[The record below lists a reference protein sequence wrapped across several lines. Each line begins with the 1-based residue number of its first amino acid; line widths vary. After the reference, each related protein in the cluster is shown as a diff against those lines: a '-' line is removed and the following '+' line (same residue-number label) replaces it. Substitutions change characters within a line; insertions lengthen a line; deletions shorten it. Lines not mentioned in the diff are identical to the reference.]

1 MSLIWR
7 MFLSTTQNKFL
18 KKIKAIYLKELKELK
33 RDKISRII
41 VFVVPFVMM
50 IIFGYGMALDVKHI
64 PFTVLDEDK
73 TSLSREL
80 IYKFI
85 NNKEYFNFYK
95 YSNSQNEIINLID
108 KNIIRFGLVI
118 PSNFTERLKNR
129 KTAKVQVLIDGVFP
143 YRADVIKSYVT
154 SMINSFTLEINNI
167 DLSSNLKIN
176 VRYWFN
182 ENLENIK
189 LTTSGLLAII
199 LFINPA
205 IFASLLIV
213 KEKEYGS
220 IYNIYTSSISK
231 FEYLFGKQ
239 LFAVSVSIIN
249 FIVEFL
255 LIKYLFGI
263 PFKGNLPLF
272 ILSTFLYILV
282 STSLGL
288 LMSTFLKTQVSAI
301 VGISVIAIIPAFLYS
316 GYLVPVSSMSKEA
329 FIQAHIYPTF
339 YYMNIIK
346 MNYLKGVN
354 INLYTLNSIILLVFY
369 IILFSLTYL
378 LFKKKER

>member
-1 MSLIWR
+1 
-7 MFLSTTQNKFL
+7 MFLFITQNRLF
-18 KKIKAIYLKELKELK
+18 KKIKAIYVKELKELR
-33 RDKISRII
+33 RDRISRII

-64 PFTVLDEDK
+64 PFAVLDEDK
-73 TSLSREL
+73 TQLSREL

-85 NNKEYFNFYK
+85 NNKEYFRFYK
-95 YSNSQNEIINLID
+95 YAYSQNEIIKLID
-108 KNIIRFGLVI
+108 KNIVRFGIVI
-118 PSNFTERLKNR
+118 PSDFTENLKNH
-129 KTAKVQVLIDGVFP
+129 KTSKIQVLIDGVFP

-154 SMINSFTLEINNI
+154 AMINNFTLEFNKI
-167 DLSSNLKIN
+167 DLSKTLKIN
-176 VRYWFN
+176 IRYWFN

-213 KEKEYGS
+213 KEKESGS

-239 LFAVSVSIIN
+239 LFAVSVSLIN
-249 FIVEFL
+249 FVIEFL
-255 LIKYLFGI
+255 LIKYLFNI
-263 PFKGNLPLF
+263 PFKGEFLTF
-272 ILSTFLYILV
+272 FFATFLYILV

-288 LMSTFLKTQVSAI
+288 LMSTFLKSQVSAI
-301 VGISVIAIIPAFLYS
+301 VGISVITIIPAFLYS

-339 YYMNIIK
+339 YYLNIVK
-346 MNYLKGVN
+346 MNYLKGLN
-354 INLYTLNSIILLVFY
+354 ISLYTINSCILIIFY
-369 IILFSLTYL
+369 IILFSTTYL
-378 LFKKKER
+378 LFKKKEK